1 MAKNMMPYY
10 LSRTIFSLLIGVF
23 LLLTGSTV
31 WVSVLTSAL
40 ILAFFLWAPHSG
52 RYAVHPELGVTALRR
67 DERTQYINDKAAR
80 NAFVISMLAAGA
92 FTLYFGLTGAAMIPI
107 SILKILLGIG
117 VLAYFISDLWL
128 RRVQE

>member
-23 LLLTGSTV
+23 LLLTGSTL
-31 WVSVLTSAL
+31 WASILISAL

-67 DERTQYINDKAAR
+67 DERTQVVNDRAAR
-80 NAFVISMLAAGA
+80 NAFVISMLALGA
-92 FTLYFGLTGAAMIPI
+92 ITIYFGIIGAVVIPS
-107 SILKILLGIG
+107 SILKVLLGIG
-117 VLAYFISDLWL
+117 ALAYFISDLWL
-128 RRVQE
+128 RRA